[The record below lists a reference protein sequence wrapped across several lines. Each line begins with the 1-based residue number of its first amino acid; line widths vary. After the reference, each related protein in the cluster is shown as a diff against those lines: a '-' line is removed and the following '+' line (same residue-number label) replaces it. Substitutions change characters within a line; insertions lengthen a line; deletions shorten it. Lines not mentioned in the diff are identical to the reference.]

1 MFEFWADII
10 NGFFPFQANT
20 FPSPAYL
27 FANGASP
34 GEQRACLTAM
44 LSSGALAKII
54 HLIVAPSPVPDRS
67 AAYAWADKEAELR
80 PALAAAFF
88 ALPNREKRGIYGLI
102 AIGDF
107 VRLYEYTLAGEF
119 KPIFFPEGKQTL
131 HTVVDGQHISRALQE
146 IQKLWIKEDTLVPFP
161 LP

>member
-1 MFEFWADII
+1 MDSDTDYADFVSCGKTAENRMFEFWADII

-107 VRLYEYTLAGEF
+107 VRLYEYTLAAGA
-119 KPIFFPEGKQTL
+119 TSD
-131 HTVVDGQHISRALQE
+131 VDDASHSHGQEYVI
-146 IQKLWIKEDTLVPFP
+146 
-161 LP
+161 